1 MPIEKIAQAASER
14 WDAIWQTALFAFVG
28 IIFTVGEMLK
38 SKEVLTARIV
48 IGRCLSTAGLAMAAG
63 LVLLAFPE
71 APFLAQ
77 IGAAAALGALGT
89 SGLERI
95 IQRVLGNGR
104 RG

>member
-1 MPIEKIAQAASER
+1 MPERLAQIAADR
-14 WDAIWQTALFAFVG
+14 LDAIWSALLFAFFG
-28 IIFTVGEMLK
+28 ILFTIGEMLK

-48 IGRCLSTAGLAMAAG
+48 IGRCLSTAGLAMSAG
-63 LVLLAFPE
+63 LVLLAFPG

-77 IGAAAALGALGT
+77 IGTAAAIGALGT

-95 IQRVLGNGR
+95 IQRILGTGR